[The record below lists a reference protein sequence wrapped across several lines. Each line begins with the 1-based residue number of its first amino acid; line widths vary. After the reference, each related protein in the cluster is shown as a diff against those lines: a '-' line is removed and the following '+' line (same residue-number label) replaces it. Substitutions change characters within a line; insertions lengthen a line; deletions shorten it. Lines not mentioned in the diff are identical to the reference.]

1 MVAKREIE
9 IGARYGKLIVLGEA
23 ERSTYLRLVCDC
35 GKAVE
40 AAKGAVRSGNT
51 KSCGCA
57 RVETLVSML
66 TTHGMRQHP
75 LYSTWADMRKRCL
88 NVKHKSYKDY
98 GGRGIIICSRWDNF
112 ENFVVDMVARPF
124 VGATLERRD
133 TNGNYEPD
141 NCEWATPTQQ
151 VNNQRASLRY
161 VYKERQYTLRELAV
175 VAENFGVSYGTLKA
189 RISKGMAV
197 GLAVEKPKQA
207 LGRHKVPTD
216 VRSLTERVGVVKVYE

>member
-9 IGARYGKLIVLGEA
+9 IGARYGKLVVLGEA
-23 ERSTYLRLVCDC
+23 ERTTYLKLACDC
-35 GKAVE
+35 GKTFE

-88 NVKHKSYKDY
+88 NPRCESYKHY
-98 GGRGIIICSRWDNF
+98 GGRGITICHRWDSF
-112 ENFVVDMVARPF
+112 ENFVADMVAKPF
-124 VGATLERRD
+124 AGASLDRKD
-133 TNGNYEPD
+133 TNGNYEPS
-141 NCEWATPTQQ
+141 NCKWSTPTEQ
-151 VNNQRASLRY
+151 VINQRCSLRY
-161 VYKERQYTLRELAV
+161 VYKEQQYTLRELAV
-175 VAENFGVSYGTLKA
+175 VAESFGVSYGTLKA

-197 GLAVEKPKQA
+197 ELAVEKPKQA

-216 VRSLTERVGVVKVYE
+216 TRSLTNRVGVVKVYE